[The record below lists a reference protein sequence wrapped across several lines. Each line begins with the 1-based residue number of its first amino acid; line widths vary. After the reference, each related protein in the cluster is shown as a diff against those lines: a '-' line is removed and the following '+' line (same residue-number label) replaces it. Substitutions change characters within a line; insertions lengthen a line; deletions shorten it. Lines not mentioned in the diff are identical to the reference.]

1 MRSDT
6 QRPREADPVHARSGV
21 LTSGRTLYQL
31 HDHRDGNVDSRD
43 INRANWNRPIT
54 HRTECLA
61 SR

>member
-1 MRSDT
+1 MRADAR
-6 QRPREADPVHARSGV
+6 RPRDAVLVNARTGV
-21 LTSGRTLYQL
+21 LISGRTHYQI

-54 HRTECLA
+54 HRSECLA